1 MKGNIYPRSHR
12 LQSLVHLL
20 IVLMLDCV
28 GARCTSFKCH
38 FIIELYKKIIIKL
51 LIIIITRACIMIKVW
66 KIMIPP
72 SMYFFFTGSQGLP
85 GNQINLFVVKS
96 LLKVIFRLLSIKSW
110 ECFLSWPIVL

>member
-12 LQSLVHLL
+12 LQSVVHLL

-51 LIIIITRACIMIKVW
+51 LIIIITRACIM
-66 KIMIPP
+66 M
-72 SMYFFFTGSQGLP
+72 QGMENNDTTFYVL
-85 GNQINLFVVKS
+85 LFYR
-96 LLKVIFRLLSIKSW
+96 IARFAR
-110 ECFLSWPIVL
+110 

>member
-38 FIIELYKKIIIKL
+38 FIIELYKKNNNKIINYYNYTCVYNDARYGK
-51 LIIIITRACIMIKVW
+51 
-66 KIMIPP
+66 
-72 SMYFFFTGSQGLP
+72 
-85 GNQINLFVVKS
+85 
-96 LLKVIFRLLSIKSW
+96 
-110 ECFLSWPIVL
+110 

>member
-51 LIIIITRACIMIKVW
+51 LIIIITRACIM
-66 KIMIPP
+66 M
-72 SMYFFFTGSQGLP
+72 QGMENNDATFYVL
-85 GNQINLFVVKS
+85 LFYR
-96 LLKVIFRLLSIKSW
+96 IARFAR
-110 ECFLSWPIVL
+110 

>member
-38 FIIELYKKIIIKL
+38 FIIELYKKKNNKIINYYNYTCVYNDARYGK
-51 LIIIITRACIMIKVW
+51 
-66 KIMIPP
+66 
-72 SMYFFFTGSQGLP
+72 
-85 GNQINLFVVKS
+85 
-96 LLKVIFRLLSIKSW
+96 
-110 ECFLSWPIVL
+110 